1 MLFKGETSWQA
12 TLWVMVFIQGIMGVA
27 FSVSVPFLP
36 LFVADLGIKS
46 PSLVDLYAGISLGVT
61 PLAATIVSP
70 IWGSLADRVGRKAM
84 VVRAC
89 VGISIFTAITAV
101 VGNIWEL
108 IVARSCQ
115 GVFSGFRGAAT
126 ALVGSEVPDS
136 KLGFSLGWM
145 ATGQLIGV
153 LVGPLIGGTLAD
165 MLHSYRA
172 VFVWTSVTSLI
183 CSVLAVLMV
192 REGYKPVPRSERVHV
207 PMRAY
212 LGTLAREGKI
222 FPVML
227 VTVLTNFAAFG
238 VQPVISL
245 YVKDMVGN
253 VGWLATAAGAA
264 FSITGVADLIASP
277 FLGKR
282 SDEIGYRK
290 VMLIS
295 LVGAAVFTLLQAFSH
310 TLVMF
315 LVVRFGV
322 GIFLGGV
329 VPTANALIGRLTP
342 SAERGRIFGLASSA
356 MFFGQFLG
364 PIIGGAISALWGIP
378 TMFLVAGA
386 GLLVNAVWVYYRVDE
401 VDGTTLVP
409 AS

>member
-1 MLFKGETSWQA
+1 MVSKNTASWQA
-12 TLWVMVFIQGIMGVA
+12 TLWIMVFIQGIMGVA

-36 LFVADLGIKS
+36 LFVASLGIKS
-46 PSLVDLYAGISLGVT
+46 QSLVDLYSGVVLAVT

-89 VGISIFTAITAV
+89 VGISVFTAVTAA
-101 VGNIWEL
+101 VGNVWEL
-108 IVARSCQ
+108 FVARACQ

-165 MLHSYRA
+165 ALHSYRA
-172 VFVWTSVTSLI
+172 VFVWTSATALV
-183 CSVLAVLMV
+183 CSVLAFFFV
-192 REGYKPVPRSERVHV
+192 REGFKPVPRHERVHV

-212 LGTLAREGKI
+212 VATLLREGKV
-222 FPVML
+222 FPVMV

-245 YVKDMVGN
+245 YVRDMVGD

-295 LVGAAVFTLLQAFSH
+295 LVGAGIFTLLQAFTH
-310 TLVMF
+310 NLVAF

-342 SAERGRIFGLASSA
+342 AAERGRIFGLASSA

-364 PIIGGAISALWGIP
+364 PLAGGAISALFGIP
-378 TMFLVAGA
+378 AMFVVAGV
-386 GLLVNAVWVYYRVDE
+386 GLLINAAWVYRRVDE
-401 VDGTTLVP
+401 VEP
-409 AS
+409 ALAPVT